1 MKIHRLTGSGGTYTA
16 YAYLVLGSWNTL
28 QDVNTLVDTGVDGSI
43 VSEIERISTGVG
55 KRPVDQVVLTH
66 CHFDHSGGAAA
77 VKRRFGATVLAFAPG
92 ENVDGLVRNGVD
104 IVMGD
109 RSFRVIH
116 APGHSS
122 DSICLYCERE
132 HTLFSGDTPVRILTP
147 GGTYSREFLEVL
159 NLLKMLDIRII
170 YPGHDHPIT
179 GDIRGMIERTIEN
192 IRSSATA

>member
-1 MKIHRLTGSGGTYTA
+1 MKIHRLKGSGGTYTA

-43 VSEIERISTGVG
+43 ISEIERISTGVG
-55 KRPVDQVVLTH
+55 KRPVEQVVLTH
-66 CHFDHSGGAAA
+66 GHFDHSGGAAA
-77 VKRRFGATVLAFAPG
+77 VKRRFGATVFAFTPHDT
-92 ENVDGLVRNGVD
+92 VDGLLRNGVD

-132 HTLFSGDTPVRILTP
+132 HTLFSGDTPVRIFSP
-147 GGTYSREFLEVL
+147 GGTYSREFLDVL
-159 NLLKMLDIRII
+159 FLLKVLDIRTI
-170 YPGHDHPIT
+170 YPGHDDPIT
-179 GDIRGMIERTIEN
+179 GDIRGMIEKTIEN
-192 IRSSATA
+192 VRASATS